1 MTKFTKDMKTKNII
15 ITGASRGIGKA
26 AFEYLAENTEGKI
39 LAIARSAEKLEQL
52 KNTLNSQAEILV
64 YPFDLGK
71 GNFKKLKTYI
81 EKKFSKI
88 DILINNAGALAT
100 KSALELSED
109 DFDLMFNVNIKS
121 VFQMTKI
128 CVPLMSIGSH
138 MVNISSMGGFQGSV
152 KFPGL
157 SLYSASKGAVSTYT
171 ESLAAELSE
180 QGISVNALAFG
191 AVDTEML
198 RTAFP
203 DFQAPLTSTEMGEY
217 LAKFALEGGKFY
229 NGKVLPVSSSTP

>member
-1 MTKFTKDMKTKNII
+1 MTDSNKDMKNII
-15 ITGASRGIGKA
+15 ITGASRGIGRA
-26 AFEYLAENTEGKI
+26 AVEYLAKNTAGKI
-39 LAIARSAEKLEQL
+39 LAIARSSEKLEEL
-52 KNTLNSQAEILV
+52 KNSINPQAEILV
-64 YPFDLGK
+64 YPFDLEK
-71 GNFKKLKTYI
+71 GDYSEI
-81 EKKFSKI
+81 EKFIKGEFSTI
-88 DILINNAGALAT
+88 DILINNAGALAS
-100 KSALELSED
+100 KPAMELSEE

-121 VFQMTKI
+121 VFQMAKI
-128 CVPLMSIGSH
+128 CVPLMVKGSH

-171 ESLAAELSE
+171 ESLAAELTE

-191 AVDTEML
+191 AVDTDML

-203 DFQAPLTSTEMGEY
+203 DFQAPLTSTEMGAY
-217 LAKFALEGGKFY
+217 LAQFALEAGKFY